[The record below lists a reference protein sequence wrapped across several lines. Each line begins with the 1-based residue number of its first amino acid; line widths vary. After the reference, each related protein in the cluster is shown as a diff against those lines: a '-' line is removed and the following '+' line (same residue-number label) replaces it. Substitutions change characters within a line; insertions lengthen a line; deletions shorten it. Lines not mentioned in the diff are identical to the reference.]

1 MNVYD
6 AAKILGITGEIN
18 PKIVK
23 TAFREACKKYHPD
36 INPAGEELMKMV
48 NEAYEVLK
56 NHSGESKG
64 EQSDYGDALSAA
76 LNAITHLND
85 LIIEICGAWI
95 WVTGNTK
102 EHKALLNESGF
113 WWASKKKAWYF
124 RPEEYRSKSRGKK
137 TLGDIRA
144 KYGSVRPD
152 NKKASHPK
160 TLKSYDR

>member
-6 AAKILGITGEIN
+6 AARILGITGEIT

-23 TAFREACKKYHPD
+23 SAFREACKKYHPD

-56 NHSGESKG
+56 DYHGESKG
-64 EQSDYGDALSAA
+64 EQSDYADALSDA
-76 LNAITHLND
+76 LNAIIHLPD

-102 EHKALLNESGF
+102 AHKELLNDSGY

-137 TLGDIRA
+137 TLNDIRA
-144 KYGSVRPD
+144 KYGSVRP
-152 NKKASHPK
+152 NAKKEYSSNR
-160 TLKSYDR
+160 LKQYDR